1 MIKFIFLFII
11 LVYLG
16 FSGVQF
22 FRRVQISGRLIE
34 VTTPFSFPAEKLGA
48 NRYKRIL
55 VAGDSLAVGIGSV
68 QSEHSIAGRLHA
80 DFLDAEIVNTALSG
94 AKLAGVTEQVSGV
107 DGRFDLVV
115 IMGGA
120 NDIIRFHSIKIAES
134 DASLL
139 LKAVKEKG
147 DHVIW
152 LVSGNI
158 GLAPIWPWPIES
170 IYTYR
175 TRKYHAIFRALAEK
189 EGIVFINLLKER
201 ADDVFAKD
209 PARYYAKDGLHL
221 SSDGYAVWYEAIKE
235 KL

>member
-1 MIKFIFLFII
+1 M
-11 LVYLG
+11 YLG
-16 FSGVQF
+16 IAGMQF
-22 FRRVQISGRLIE
+22 FRRVQISGKLIE
-34 VTTPFSFPAEKLGA
+34 TTTPFSFHPEEWGVG
-48 NRYKRIL
+48 RYTRIL
-55 VAGDSLAVGIGSV
+55 IAGDSLAAGIGSAR
-68 QSEHSIAGRLHA
+68 SEDSIAGRLHR
-80 DFLDAEIVNTALSG
+80 DFPDAEIVNTAKSG
-94 AKLAGVTEQVSGV
+94 AKLAEVIEQMNTVM
-107 DGRFDLVV
+107 GRFDLVV

-120 NDIIRFHSIKIAES
+120 NDIIRFHSLQKAES
-134 DASLL
+134 DADIV
-139 LKAVKEKG
+139 LKVAKEKG
-147 DHVIW
+147 DQVLW

-158 GLAPIWPWPIES
+158 GLAPLWPWPVGPV
-170 IYTYR
+170 YTYR